1 MFFLVLFKHSST
13 SVSFPNQVGGLN
25 CGGAVGCGLKATAW
39 REPTLFLAWGSRV
52 HTSVQEPGRKHS
64 CPAQRSTFFPGELG
78 FFRVPACSVR
88 TCSSVPARRGRRK
101 RKAAV
106 CRAGIL
112 SSDRALSHAGC
123 AVWRIGTCC
132 NSPPPGDTLGTAREV
147 RPAPARAGA
156 PPSARLPG
164 RHLRSGAAA
173 AAAALVE
180 GESGVRGT
188 EAACGMGCYP
198 GFFLL
203 YGLGE
208 RESESLKS
216 EVSDLG
222 GAV

>member
-1 MFFLVLFKHSST
+1 M
-13 SVSFPNQVGGLN
+13 
-25 CGGAVGCGLKATAW
+25 GCGLLVEGCCLEGTNSVS
-39 REPTLFLAWGSRV
+39 RWGSRV
-52 HTSVQEPGRKHS
+52 HSSVQEPGGKHS
-64 CPAQRSTFFPGELG
+64 CPPQRSTFFPGELE

-147 RPAPARAGA
+147 RPVPARAGA

-173 AAAALVE
+173 AAAAVVE

-188 EAACGMGCYP
+188 EAACGVRGAIP
-198 GFFLL
+198 GSSFFMD
-203 YGLGE
+203 LG
-208 RESESLKS
+208 RESRK
-216 EVSDLG
+216 V
-222 GAV
+222 

>member
-1 MFFLVLFKHSST
+1 M
-13 SVSFPNQVGGLN
+13 
-25 CGGAVGCGLKATAW
+25 
-39 REPTLFLAWGSRV
+39 
-52 HTSVQEPGRKHS
+52 
-64 CPAQRSTFFPGELG
+64 
-78 FFRVPACSVR
+78 
-88 TCSSVPARRGRRK
+88 
-101 RKAAV
+101 

-112 SSDRALSHAGC
+112 SSDRALGLAGC
-123 AVWRIGTCC
+123 AVLRIGTCC

-147 RPAPARAGA
+147 RPAPALAGA
-156 PPSARLPG
+156 PPSSPLPG

-173 AAAALVE
+173 AAE

-188 EAACGMGCYP
+188 EAACGARGCYP